1 MHNPPEV
8 RYRFGPLERRGLIG
22 SLSPGQLVILGVAI
36 LATIAMVQALKSG
49 AGLGL
54 GMVLLSVGGLA
65 SFVPYQGRTLNEW
78 MPVLASFLG
87 RRLTRR
93 HRYPAPGAATRFR
106 GGDVPVSL
114 PAEIGK
120 GELLAFPCRGVELG
134 VIADRAAGTYTATI
148 QPRARSF

>member
-8 RYRFGPLERRGLIG
+8 RYRFGPLERRGLVG
-22 SLSPGQLVILGVAI
+22 SLSPGQLLILGVA
-36 LATIAMVQALKSG
+36 LLPTIAMVQALKSG

-87 RRLTRR
+87 RRLTGQ
-93 HRYPAPGAATRFR
+93 HPHPSPA
-106 GGDVPVSL
+106 
-114 PAEIGK
+114 
-120 GELLAFPCRGVELG
+120 
-134 VIADRAAGTYTATI
+134 
-148 QPRARSF
+148 PRARARVL